1 MVYNVA
7 DMQESSKG
15 FPTINPVS
23 ELSGLMGYAIH
34 VCWGQDDMAAS
45 WSDMRDSVNKLSIAR
60 RNGGDCLLG
69 IGESANIDKV
79 YVVTAPEYT

>member
-15 FPTINPVS
+15 FPTIKLVT

-34 VCWGQDDMAAS
+34 VCWRQDDMAAS
-45 WSDMRDSVNKLSIAR
+45 WSDMRVSVNKFSIANEKQGKLSVR
-60 RNGGDCLLG
+60 YRG
-69 IGESANIDKV
+69 IRKHYRVKE
-79 YVVTAPEYT
+79 